1 MRDQIEHI
9 LSSNYNNE
17 AKKKIKFQWYHII
30 HMVISNSYNK
40 YIFVSKFEFKIS
52 PIWSPSDI
60 LFNV

>member
-52 PIWSPSDI
+52 P
-60 LFNV
+60 F